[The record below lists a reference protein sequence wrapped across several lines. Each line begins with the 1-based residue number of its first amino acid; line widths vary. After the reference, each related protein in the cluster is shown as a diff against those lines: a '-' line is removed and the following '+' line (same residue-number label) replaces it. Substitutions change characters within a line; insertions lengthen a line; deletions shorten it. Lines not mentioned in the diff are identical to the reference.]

1 MTLAGLVKKIFRSIN
16 NAISTVFKRI
26 SKPFRKSPASET
38 SEVPAGWRRKKPEQP
53 KRGKAEVKKKK
64 EDVVVYRKMH
74 HWPWIRNV
82 KRGLAGILLLINFAI
97 SQFLISQAQGA
108 VMAVLFFA
116 NVFIFIDYLWKTRR
130 KEE

>member
-1 MTLAGLVKKIFRSIN
+1 MTMAGLFKKIFRTIN
-16 NAISTVFKRI
+16 NSLSRVFHRI
-26 SKPFRKSPASET
+26 SKPFRKSPAPET
-38 SEVPAGWRRKKPEQP
+38 SEVPAGWRRKKPGQP
-53 KRGKAEVKKKK
+53 KPGKPPVKKK
-64 EDVVVYRKMH
+64 EEIVYRKVH